1 MKTDFTLMDPP
12 QPKLVKVYMYL
23 TSAEIEQNFIDCF
36 NDGRY
41 VKITSLELNGH
52 FKGEIS
58 QSKLPEM

>member
-1 MKTDFTLMDPP
+1 MDP

-23 TSAEIEQNFIDCF
+23 TSTEIAKSFVDCF

-52 FKGEIS
+52 FQGEIS